1 MNFKEKTQ
9 KNQSKIIVKPQ
20 IKRSIKILNK
30 IMIEKLI
37 NKIQMKRKKI
47 YNKDY

>member
-9 KNQSKIIVKPQ
+9 KNQSKIIVKLQ